1 MSSERLPQ
9 VMDPDAPVFS
19 ISVAASLAEMHPQT
33 LRTYDRLG
41 LVVPSRAKGGGRRYS
56 PRDVYRLRLIQR
68 LSQEEGVNLNGIRR
82 IIALQTE
89 LEDARRRIDELTDL
103 VRSLAQREQ
112 GGTRIFSAGTTGH
125 VWQGRS
131 RRQPLALPAS
141 RSPRPDIA

>member
-1 MSSERLPQ
+1 MSAPLDEFS
-9 VMDPDAPVFS
+9 PVFA
-19 ISVAASLAEMHPQT
+19 IAVAAELAGMHPQT
-33 LRTYDRLG
+33 LRQYDRLG
-41 LVVPSRAKGGGRRYS
+41 LVSPGRTRGRGRRYS
-56 PRDVYRLRLIQR
+56 ARDIATLREIQR
-68 LSQEEGVNLNGIRR
+68 LSQDEGVNLNGIRR

-112 GGTRIFSAGTTGH
+112 SGTRIFSAGTTGH

-131 RRQPLALPAS
+131 RRQPFALPAS